1 MLTSVRGN
9 RVERLLIL
17 DDFGLGK
24 SCSAD
29 GALESYGRDGCRK
42 YGHRVERGESGV
54 KLYVMNFGS

>member
-9 RVERLLIL
+9 RVERLRIL

-29 GALESYGRDGCRK
+29 GALEDCFRDGGSE
-42 YGHRVERGESGV
+42 YGHRVDRGGSGV
-54 KLYVMNFGS
+54 KWYVMNFGS